1 MLTRLL
7 DLFGGDRPAAP
18 DASPET
24 ALHRAAAALL
34 AVTAR
39 IDGTFDAAE
48 QRTVHALIRD
58 RFDLSEEESAALIDT
73 ASESAADS
81 TDLFEFTETINRQLA
96 PEKRADIIEMLW
108 EVAYADG
115 TADDYETNLV
125 RRAAGLLY
133 VSDRDSGLAR
143 QRVLQRL
150 GIGTT

>member
-1 MLTRLL
+1 MLNRLL
-7 DLFGGDRPAAP
+7 DMFGGDRPAAP
-18 DASPET
+18 DDDPEA

-48 QRTVHALIRD
+48 ERAVHALIRD
-58 RFDLSEEESAALIDT
+58 RFGLSEAESAALIDR
-73 ASESAADS
+73 ASESAAES
-81 TDLFEFTETINRQLA
+81 TDLFEFTETINRKMP

-115 TADDYETNLV
+115 TADDYEQNLV

-143 QRVLQRL
+143 QRVLRRL